1 MKDPENWDEPV
12 NPRASMIVLFGI
24 PFDPRP
30 RTLSPAAHVTALAK
44 DIVPCTHGRRLRQL
58 SVGGFL
64 LTEAAYG
71 RGTWLAPHAH
81 ARRSLV
87 FTLEGSYRERL
98 GQAEEE
104 MRPGMLHVRSRDVTH
119 SNMFGPDGARCLF
132 VEHVDDG
139 FDLPAGPR
147 RAECVHQRIEHDG
160 IRLAGRRIARERW
173 SDDHGT
179 ALLLEGLI
187 LQLLGFTVRA
197 VAERGTRPPAWLL
210 HARDRLTVD
219 PIDRPSITA
228 LAAEAGVHPSHFIRT
243 FRRHIGVCPG
253 TFVHQL
259 RVDSACRLLQDRELS
274 LAEIASRTGFADQ
287 SHFGR
292 VFRRVMGTSPGAWR
306 ARCH

>member
-1 MKDPENWDEPV
+1 
-12 NPRASMIVLFGI
+12 MIVLFRI
-24 PFDPRP
+24 RSLQFVHP
-30 RTLSPAAHVTALAK
+30 SAASTTVTAPSK
-44 DIVPCTHGRRLRQL
+44 DLMPCTHGRRLRQL

-64 LTEAAYG
+64 LTDAAYG
-71 RGTWLAPHAH
+71 RGTWLAPHVH
-81 ARRSLV
+81 ERRSLV

-98 GQAEEE
+98 GSDEEE

-119 SNMFGPDGARCLF
+119 SNMFGADGARCLF
-132 VEHVDDG
+132 VEHVDDA
-139 FDLPAGPR
+139 FDLPAGSR
-147 RAECVHQRIEHDG
+147 RSECTHQRIEHDG
-160 IRLAGRRIARERW
+160 IRLTGQRISRERW

-197 VAERGTRPPAWLL
+197 VAERGTRPPSWLL
-210 HARDRLTVD
+210 QARDRLTHD
-219 PIDRPSITA
+219 PVDRPSITA

-259 RVDSACRLLQDRELS
+259 RVDTACRLLQDRDLTLS
-274 LAEIASRTGFADQ
+274 EIASRTGFADQ

-306 ARCH
+306 TRCH